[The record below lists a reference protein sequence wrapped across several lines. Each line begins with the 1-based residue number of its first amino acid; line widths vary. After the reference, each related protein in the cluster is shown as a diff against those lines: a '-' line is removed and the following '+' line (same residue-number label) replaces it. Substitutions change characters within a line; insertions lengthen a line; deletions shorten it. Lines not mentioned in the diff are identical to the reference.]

1 MIEAVLFDMDGV
13 LLDSEP
19 FHDEINLLILR
30 SFGVDADTS
39 VTNPFIG
46 RTSEALWSELGPRFH
61 IPLPIGE
68 LIELQWSTLLEKLP
82 TSGLAP
88 STGLLPLL
96 DALEQRGIRSTV
108 ASSSRGA
115 FVEAVLCHLGIRE
128 RVEGFTCGQEVK
140 HGKPAPDIFLL
151 AAEKLGVEPGNCLV
165 IEDSTAG
172 VTAGMAAGM
181 LTIGYRN
188 PTSDGQDI
196 SKADY
201 VVDSLTEIP
210 DILRELDEQGK

>member
-1 MIEAVLFDMDGV
+1 MIKAVLFDMDGV

-19 FHDEINLLILR
+19 FHDEVNLLILR
-30 SFGVDADTS
+30 KFGIDADKS

-46 RTSEALWSELGPRFH
+46 RTSEALWSELGPRFA
-61 IPLPIGE
+61 IPLSIEE

-82 TSGLAP
+82 GSGLVP
-88 STGLLPLL
+88 SKGLLPLL
-96 DALEQRGIRSTV
+96 DGLETRQIRLTV
-108 ASSSRGA
+108 ASSSRA
-115 FVEAVLCHLGIRE
+115 RFVEAVLRYLDIWDRM
-128 RVEGFTCGQEVK
+128 EGFTCGQEVE

-151 AAEKLGVEPGNCLV
+151 AAHKLGVSPNECMV

-172 VTAGMAAGM
+172 VAAGLAAGM

-196 SKADY
+196 SRADH
-201 VVDSLTEIP
+201 VIEDLQEVIDILSSLTK
-210 DILRELDEQGK
+210 G